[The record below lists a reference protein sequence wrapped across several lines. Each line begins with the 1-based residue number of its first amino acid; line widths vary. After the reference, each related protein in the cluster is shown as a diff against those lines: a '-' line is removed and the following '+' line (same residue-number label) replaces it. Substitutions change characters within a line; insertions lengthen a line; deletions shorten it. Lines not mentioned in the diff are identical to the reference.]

1 MTQEGALGRTS
12 GARCHRGQCR
22 PASTLSKPFE
32 ERRAGGRW
40 ISLLALCLAAGL
52 TLLPGSARADL
63 RLCNQTASKVGVT
76 LGYRDAQGWVTEG
89 WWDLKPRS
97 CETLQKG
104 ALAAQFYYVYA
115 VDYTRGGEWGGRAM
129 MCTRDTAFTIRGVED
144 CLARGFDRN
153 GFIEVDTG
161 QQKNWTIQLSDPG
174 QPVTGGP

>member
-1 MTQEGALGRTS
+1 MASPTRALPWTRERTCPLETLIGA
-12 GARCHRGQCR
+12 AAC
-22 PASTLSKPFE
+22 
-32 ERRAGGRW
+32 
-40 ISLLALCLAAGL
+40 LLALMPVPAK
-52 TLLPGSARADL
+52 ADL
-63 RLCNQTASKVGVT
+63 RLCNQTGSKVGVT

-104 ALAAQFYYVYA
+104 TLAAQFYYVYA

>member
-1 MTQEGALGRTS
+1 MSTTAASSLWAEFRARSRSASCRTLLRLG
-12 GARCHRGQCR
+12 
-22 PASTLSKPFE
+22 
-32 ERRAGGRW
+32 
-40 ISLLALCLAAGL
+40 LAAGL
-52 TLLPGSARADL
+52 AALPLPALADL

-97 CETLQKG
+97 CETLLRG
-104 ALAAQFYYVYA
+104 SLAAQFYYVYA
-115 VDYTRGGEWGGRAM
+115 MDYTRGGEWSGRAM

-161 QQKNWTIQLSDPG
+161 QQRNWTIQLSDPG
-174 QPVTGGP
+174 QPLAGGP